1 MIKQY
6 LLQQNSS
13 HHKRKFKIYTYN
25 FPAYTK
31 EITKPLQ
38 CDVHRYIML
47 ITTITRRSIKLMD
60 KEMMKG
66 TIDILL
72 LSLIEQRDLY
82 GYEMT
87 RILKQLSDDT
97 YEMSEGT
104 LYASLKRMERRGW
117 VESYWKDTES
127 GRRKYYRMKDDG
139 KKELISKKEN
149 WDWMSSL
156 IQKTSE
162 GLS

>member
-1 MIKQY
+1 
-6 LLQQNSS
+6 
-13 HHKRKFKIYTYN
+13 
-25 FPAYTK
+25 
-31 EITKPLQ
+31 
-38 CDVHRYIML
+38 
-47 ITTITRRSIKLMD
+47 MD

-87 RILKQLSDDT
+87 RILKRLSDDT

-104 LYASLKRMERRGW
+104 LYAALKRMERRGW
-117 VESYWKDTES
+117 ITSYWKETDS
-127 GRRKYYRMKDDG
+127 GRRKYYHITNEG
-139 KKELISKKEN
+139 KKELTAKKEN

-156 IQKTSE
+156 IQKSSE
-162 GLS
+162 GFS